1 MPYPPI
7 SAKKT
12 VLVTG
17 ASRGIGRATAE
28 AFARAG
34 HNVLINYRAA
44 EEAAV
49 SLCARLTEE
58 GLSAAVFRA
67 DVTDRAAVEAM
78 VDYCAARFG
87 GIDVLVNN
95 AGLSR
100 TTLFLDIT
108 EEEWDEVIAVNLK
121 GVYLCTRAALR
132 YMLPQ
137 KKGKIINISSVWGLV
152 GGACEVH
159 YSAAKAGVIGL
170 TKALAKELG
179 PSGIQVN
186 CIAPGAVETEML
198 AGYTEEELEDLRQRT
213 PLGRL
218 GRPEEIAACALFL
231 ASPAADF
238 LTGQVISPNG
248 GLVV

>member
-1 MPYPPI
+1 MDLLI
-7 SAKKT
+7 EKKT

-17 ASRGIGRATAE
+17 AVRGIGRATAE
-28 AFARAG
+28 LFARSG
-34 HNVLINYRAA
+34 YNVLINYRTS
-44 EEAAV
+44 EEAAL
-49 SLCARLTEE
+49 SLCGMLEKE

-78 VDYCAARFG
+78 VDYCVARFG

-95 AGLSR
+95 AGLAQ
-100 TTLFLDIT
+100 TKLFVDIK
-108 EEEWDEVIAVNLK
+108 EAEWDEILAVNLK
-121 GVYLCTRAALR
+121 GVYLCTREALR
-132 YMLPQ
+132 HMLP
-137 KKGKIINISSVWGLV
+137 KKQGKIINISSIWGLV
-152 GGACEVH
+152 GGACEAH

-186 CIAPGAVETEML
+186 CIAPGAVATGML
-198 AGYTEEELEDLRQRT
+198 AGYTKEELDELRHQT
-213 PLGRL
+213 PLQRL

-231 ASPAADF
+231 VSEAADF
-238 LTGQVISPNG
+238 ITGQVISPNG